1 LYRRGRAD
9 VAVARL
15 RDTAARHHPIRMTHR
30 HRPSV
35 SIEPHQSV
43 RRAPDQWMTTMGKGI
58 SEVLTFAV
66 GVAISPVPIIAV
78 TLMLFSKR
86 ARVNGPMFMLGWV
99 VALGVVSGVA
109 YAAADQANAATD
121 STTSDTIAWG
131 RILFG
136 VLLLLLAARNWRTR
150 PARGAEPEM
159 PKWMAGIDT
168 LKPGKALGLG
178 LLLAGVN
185 PKNLMLAAA
194 AGAGLATLG
203 LSTADAIGSLI
214 VFVIVASLTIG
225 GPVVYYL
232 VGGDNA
238 KGQLDEMKNWLA
250 LHNNAVM
257 AVLFLVFGAKLIAD
271 GLPPL
276 T

>member
-1 LYRRGRAD
+1 
-9 VAVARL
+9 
-15 RDTAARHHPIRMTHR
+15 
-30 HRPSV
+30 
-35 SIEPHQSV
+35 
-43 RRAPDQWMTTMGKGI
+43 MGKGI
-58 SEVLTFAV
+58 SEVLTYAV

-78 TLMLFSKR
+78 TLMLFSQR
-86 ARVNGPMFMLGWV
+86 ARVNGLMFLLGWV
-99 VALGVVSGVA
+99 VALAVVSGVA

-121 STTSDTIAWG
+121 STTADTIAWG
-131 RILFG
+131 KIVFG
-136 VLLLLLAARNWRTR
+136 VLFLLLAARNWRTR
-150 PARGAEPEM
+150 PRAGAEPEM

-168 LKPGKALGLG
+168 LKPVKALGLG

-194 AGAGLATLG
+194 AGAGLAALG
-203 LSTADAIGSLI
+203 LSSANAIGSLI
-214 VFVIVASLTIG
+214 VFVVIASLTIA

-232 VGGDNA
+232 LGGDDA
-238 KGQLDEMKNWLA
+238 KSQLDEMKNWLA

-257 AVLFLVFGAKLIAD
+257 AVLFLVFAAKLIAD